1 VRRWHHADLGN
12 VSCGR
17 TVSAGGEP
25 DHRCRLVAQA
35 ATASA
40 LPLRVITSP
49 EQKPELGRLGRR
61 RGPVFVKAA
70 GTGGLQGAPRCRPS
84 EPWLGQR
91 PRACLS
97 GKAAVSPAE
106 RRRLHSASWLQS
118 CGSWLAVPRTLSSAH
133 SRALVA
139 GAEVLVPRAKQERR
153 DSARGSPADGRA
165 SHKRTSAL
173 TSPSDTAAGSGEAAL
188 GELEGRPDLTARLDG
203 HVARVIRTALAA
215 SGSTASNL
223 VAATGDLTNAIV
235 REAPAAC
242 WRWLRGGSGPRAIG
256 RTASAAPH
264 VPSRH

>member
-203 HVARVIRTALAA
+203 HVAQGNQDRTRGVGIHRIKSGRRNGRPHERDRAGGAGCVLALAA
-215 SGSTASNL
+215 WWFGSA
-223 VAATGDLTNAIV
+223 
-235 REAPAAC
+235 
-242 WRWLRGGSGPRAIG
+242 AIG